1 MKLRPF
7 AVGAGAVAGAALPAL
22 AFAPAAG
29 AVTLPPLPT
38 SPQAAVEALAEHAPT
53 LPRPAL
59 PAPVV
64 PVDFAMPTTLLRRDD
79 GLNVTT
85 ADEPVATETS
95 APPAM
100 DRPSFTADELNG
112 AVLAAKLDRLATGDM
127 TVISDLLP
135 GMPVFDGAALE
146 GLALPPVMTAPAD
159 TAPVSG
165 VGVPVEE
172 VARMASWINSLTIDP
187 LGTIGLTLA
196 SVGGPQALLDPVG
209 AITAIAAT
217 VAGPQTA
224 ADIPRVLFDL
234 VLPTVAKD
242 WPTAIGAGL
251 LTLFGVPLL
260 SGLSGAVLGAS
271 VGGLGASALA
281 LAALATVLF
290 GTWLLAVGAVFLLSV
305 PLAVVVGLVVFAV
318 TVIAGLV
325 INPAGW
331 IIGAGAGIATA
342 VFIPIL
348 LTAAFA
354 VLTVA
359 IPVILFALIA
369 PFLLIGAALLGS
381 IPGAIVGGT
390 LGYLAGLVAALPLA
404 ALVTALVGL
413 WAGKN
418 RMDNNPEARDALNRL
433 RDLVARAWAESELG
447 RFITSLQDYY
457 WRTPIGQ
464 LHALWNDFWA
474 RLWGSIDLAAI
485 IEGAK
490 RGGLQGIIDGFRTG
504 FPAGALTTA
513 LWTLPLLLAG
523 LAATLIPPLALAV
536 AATLAAGVGLW
547 LIPFLAASPLW
558 ILGILF
564 VGATL
569 FLGGVGILMAVVG
582 VVLIVAAVL
591 GAFTGPV
598 AIALGAIGGLLIFL
612 GLALTGAMWVV
623 GGFVA
628 GIGMAVAIFFF
639 LLLLASLALAAV
651 VVGIPV
657 FLLTIPF
664 FIFPALSLVAMWLIA
679 ILAGGALAGTVGAIY
694 GAGSGGWKGAL
705 AGLLRSLDVRGV
717 GGVVRDGVPST
728 IAAIAA
734 DPLPVPN
741 IALPDFANPAAGFIT
756 DEPVATRVSAM
767 AA

>member
-38 SPQAAVEALAEHAPT
+38 SPQAAVEALAEHAPP

-146 GLALPPVMTAPAD
+146 GLALPPMMTAPAD

-234 VLPTVAKD
+234 VLPAVAKD

-290 GTWLLAVGAVFLLSV
+290 GTWLLAVAAVFLLSI
-305 PLAVVVGLVVFAV
+305 PLAIAVGLVVFVVA
-318 TVIAGLV
+318 VIAGLV

-342 VFIPIL
+342 IFIPIL

-381 IPGAIVGGT
+381 IPGAILGG
-390 LGYLAGLVAALPLA
+390 LGGYGAGLVAALPLA

-433 RDLVARAWAESELG
+433 RDLAARAWAESELG

-464 LHALWNDFWA
+464 LHKLWNDFWA
-474 RLWGSIDLAAI
+474 RLWAGVDLAAI
-485 IEGAK
+485 IDGAK

-523 LAATLIPPLALAV
+523 LAATLLPPLALAV

-547 LIPFLAASPLW
+547 LIPFLAAAPLW

-564 VGATL
+564 VGVTL
-569 FLGGVGILMAVVG
+569 FLGGVGIIA
-582 VVLIVAAVL
+582 
-591 GAFTGPV
+591 
-598 AIALGAIGGLLIFL
+598 AIAGVALIAVAFVSGGSLAPLGILGGVLIFL
-612 GLALTGAMWVV
+612 GLALTGAMWMV

-639 LLLLASLALAAV
+639 ALLLLSLAIAAV
-651 VVGIPV
+651 TVGIPV
-657 FLLTIPF
+657 FLLTVPL

-679 ILAGGALAGTVGAIY
+679 VLAGGALAGTVGAIY

-705 AGLLRSLDVRGV
+705 AGLLRSLDVRGAV
-717 GGVVRDGVPST
+717 GVVRDGVPST
-728 IAAIAA
+728 IADIAA

>member
-38 SPQAAVEALAEHAPT
+38 SPQAAVEALAEHAPP

-112 AVLAAKLDRLATGDM
+112 AVLAAKLDRLATGDV

-146 GLALPPVMTAPAD
+146 GLALPPMMTAPAD

-196 SVGGPQALLDPVG
+196 TVGGPQALLDPVG
-209 AITAIAAT
+209 AITAIAAA

-242 WPTAIGAGL
+242 WPLAIGAGL
-251 LTLFGVPLL
+251 LTLFGVPVL
-260 SGLSGAVLGAS
+260 SGLAGAVLGAS

-290 GTWLLAVGAVFLLSV
+290 GTWLLAVAAVFLLSI
-305 PLAVVVGLVVFAV
+305 PIAIAVGLIVFAV
-318 TVIAGLV
+318 AVIAGLI

-342 VFIPIL
+342 IFIPIL

-390 LGYLAGLVAALPLA
+390 LGYLAGLLAALPLA

-457 WRTPIGQ
+457 WRTPIGR
-464 LHALWNDFWA
+464 LHALWDAFWA
-474 RLWGSIDLAAI
+474 RLWGAIDLAAI

-569 FLGGVGILMAVVG
+569 FLGGVGILMAVAG
-582 VVLIVAAVL
+582 VALIVFSGGSL
-591 GAFTGPV
+591 G
-598 AIALGAIGGLLIFL
+598 ILGGVLIFL

-679 ILAGGALAGTVGAIY
+679 VLAGGALAGTVGAIY